1 MTLAFPLSSSSCLAT
16 SPGSSG
22 SGDTATCPQYWSTSD
37 RACHAGKRMED
48 LKEVHARGRACGRG
62 GRAVRGG
69 GYVEAA
75 GGGGGEGVEAGGIAA
90 FTIDLLVYPL
100 DTLKTRFQSRDYKRL
115 YYDPAK
121 NAVNKA
127 VLFRG
132 LYQGV
137 GSVILVTLPS
147 SGIFFTT
154 YEAVKSGCMKI
165 NPTPS
170 GSQHPLVPLPIV
182 HAAASSVAELAS
194 CLILTPAEVI
204 KQNAQMVRRPA
215 GSHHSSFKQLPTYQV
230 LQHFKKPT
238 QLLRGYTS
246 LAARNLPFTA
256 MQFPMYEHLK
266 RTINSRRQA
275 KSKAT
280 GSISELAAVTAVSAS
295 AAGSVAS
302 FITTPL
308 DVVKT
313 RVMLSAMDKRSDN
326 SSNPKPSGSVS
337 PGKGSAPAR
346 ASRGVNIDVARQ
358 VLSESG
364 VKGLFRGASSRSA
377 SSALASGLYLG
388 VYESMRMW
396 LGERRVRTAG
406 TYA

>member
-1 MTLAFPLSSSSCLAT
+1 MSENTHVQVLI
-16 SPGSSG
+16 
-22 SGDTATCPQYWSTSD
+22 
-37 RACHAGKRMED
+37 
-48 LKEVHARGRACGRG
+48 
-62 GRAVRGG
+62 
-69 GYVEAA
+69 
-75 GGGGGEGVEAGGIAA
+75 AGGIAA

-165 NPTPS
+165 NPTRS

-182 HAAASSVAELAS
+182 HSAASSIAELAS

-215 GSHHSSFKQLPTYQV
+215 GSHHSSFKQSPTYQV

-266 RTINSRRQA
+266 RTINSSRKQKG
-275 KSKAT
+275 KST

-313 RVMLSAMDKRSDN
+313 RVMLSAIDKRSD
-326 SSNPKPSGSVS
+326 KPTGSTS
-337 PGKGSAPAR
+337 PSKSSAPAR

-364 VKGLFRGASSRSA
+364 VKGLFRGGSLRSA
-377 SSALASGLYLG
+377 WSALASGLYLG

-396 LGERRVRTAG
+396 LGERRVGTA
-406 TYA
+406 A

>member
-1 MTLAFPLSSSSCLAT
+1 MSKNTNV
-16 SPGSSG
+16 
-22 SGDTATCPQYWSTSD
+22 
-37 RACHAGKRMED
+37 
-48 LKEVHARGRACGRG
+48 EVLI
-62 GRAVRGG
+62 
-69 GYVEAA
+69 A
-75 GGGGGEGVEAGGIAA
+75 GGLAA

-127 VLFRG
+127 ILFRG

-165 NPTPS
+165 NPTRS
-170 GSQHPLVPLPIV
+170 GSQHPLVPLPVV
-182 HAAASSVAELAS
+182 HATASSMAELAS

-204 KQNAQMVRRPA
+204 KQNAQMVRRPP
-215 GSHHSSFKQLPTYQV
+215 GSHHSSFKQSPTYQV

-266 RTINSRRQA
+266 RTISASRR
-275 KSKAT
+275 KNGKAT

-313 RVMLSAMDKRSDN
+313 RVMLSAIDKRSDN
-326 SSNPKPSGSVS
+326 NINSKTVGSTS
-337 PGKGSAPAR
+337 PGKGRANAR
-346 ASRGVNIDVARQ
+346 ASGGGVNIDVARQ

-364 VKGLFRGASSRSA
+364 VKGLFRGASLRCA
-377 SSALASGLYLG
+377 WSALASGLYLG

-396 LGERRVRTAG
+396 LGERRVGTAG
-406 TYA
+406 TAA

>member
-1 MTLAFPLSSSSCLAT
+1 
-16 SPGSSG
+16 
-22 SGDTATCPQYWSTSD
+22 
-37 RACHAGKRMED
+37 
-48 LKEVHARGRACGRG
+48 
-62 GRAVRGG
+62 
-69 GYVEAA
+69 
-75 GGGGGEGVEAGGIAA
+75 
-90 FTIDLLVYPL
+90 
-100 DTLKTRFQSRDYKRL
+100 
-115 YYDPAK
+115 
-121 NAVNKA
+121 
-127 VLFRG
+127 
-132 LYQGV
+132 
-137 GSVILVTLPS
+137 
-147 SGIFFTT
+147 
-154 YEAVKSGCMKI
+154 MKI

-170 GSQHPLVPLPIV
+170 GSQHPLIPLPIV
-182 HAAASSVAELAS
+182 HATASSIAELAS

-215 GSHHSSFKQLPTYQV
+215 GSRHSSFKQTPTYQV

-266 RTINSRRQA
+266 RTIISGRQ
-275 KSKAT
+275 KTGKAT

-295 AAGSVAS
+295 TAGSIAS

-313 RVMLSAMDKRSDN
+313 RVMLSAIDNKRSDN
-326 SSNPKPSGSVS
+326 NITKPGDPS
-337 PGKGSAPAR
+337 PASKTSAPAR

-364 VKGLFRGASSRSA
+364 VKGLFRGASLRSA
-377 SSALASGLYLG
+377 WSALASGLYLG

-396 LGERRVRTAG
+396 LGERRVGAD
-406 TYA
+406 A

>member
-1 MTLAFPLSSSSCLAT
+1 MSKNT
-16 SPGSSG
+16 
-22 SGDTATCPQYWSTSD
+22 
-37 RACHAGKRMED
+37 HV
-48 LKEVHARGRACGRG
+48 EVLI
-62 GRAVRGG
+62 
-69 GYVEAA
+69 
-75 GGGGGEGVEAGGIAA
+75 AGGIAA

-132 LYQGV
+132 LYQGL

-182 HAAASSVAELAS
+182 HSTASSIAELAS

-215 GSHHSSFKQLPTYQV
+215 GSHHSGFKQSPTYQV

-266 RTINSRRQA
+266 QMINTTRKQ
-275 KSKAT
+275 KGKAT

-313 RVMLSAMDKRSDN
+313 RVMLSAIDNRSDN
-326 SSNPKPSGSVS
+326 SSATPAGSTSPSRS
-337 PGKGSAPAR
+337 SAAAR
-346 ASRGVNIDVARQ
+346 ASHGVNIDVARQ

-364 VKGLFRGASSRSA
+364 VKGLFRGGSLRSA
-377 SSALASGLYLG
+377 WSALASGLYLG

-396 LGERRVRTAG
+396 LGERRVGAD
-406 TYA
+406 A